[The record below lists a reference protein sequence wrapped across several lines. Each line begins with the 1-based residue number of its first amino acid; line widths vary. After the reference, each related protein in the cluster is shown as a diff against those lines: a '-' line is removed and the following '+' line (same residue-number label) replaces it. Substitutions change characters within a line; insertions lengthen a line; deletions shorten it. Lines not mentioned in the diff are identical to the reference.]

1 MSMVEERV
9 LSCPRC
15 GNAQKQEIWQSV
27 NIQLDSDMKQ
37 KILDGEYNVF
47 ACEKCRAELPVDLP
61 MMYHDMDGKLMIW
74 LLPRDQSLKQT
85 IMGHDAEAK
94 RLLGVTHDGYRK
106 RFVHSRLQLAE
117 TIRIFDDG
125 LDDRAVAL
133 FKVSYAHRH
142 KMQPDDILYC
152 GLEHD
157 PRVGMVL
164 TFFRRDSE
172 SSFVWPMDG
181 YQRAQGIVNQCV
193 PPENGLWTT
202 VDHEYADRIASVYE
216 EAPKPH

>member
-1 MSMVEERV
+1 M